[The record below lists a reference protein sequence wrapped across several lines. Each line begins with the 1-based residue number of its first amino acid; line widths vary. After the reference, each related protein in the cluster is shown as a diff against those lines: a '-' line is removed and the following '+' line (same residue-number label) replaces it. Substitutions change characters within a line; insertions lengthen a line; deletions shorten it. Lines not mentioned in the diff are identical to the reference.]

1 MMKLNTQKVI
11 KKTTVM
17 DTLSEDELQ
26 SLIEFEESL
35 AFKALKKVLKANK
48 EFYERTAID
57 SSKNAISEF
66 QCSRDILIA
75 SGRAMEDRVILNI
88 PRAAKEKRDSKKKS

>member
-1 MMKLNTQKVI
+1 MKINKQIIV

-26 SLIEFEESL
+26 SLIEFEETL
-35 AFKALKKVLKANK
+35 AFRALKKVLKANK

-57 SSKNAISEF
+57 NSTNAISEF

-75 SGRAMEDRVILNI
+75 SGRAMEDRIILSI
-88 PRAAKEKRDSKKKS
+88 PKRAKEIRDSKNKS